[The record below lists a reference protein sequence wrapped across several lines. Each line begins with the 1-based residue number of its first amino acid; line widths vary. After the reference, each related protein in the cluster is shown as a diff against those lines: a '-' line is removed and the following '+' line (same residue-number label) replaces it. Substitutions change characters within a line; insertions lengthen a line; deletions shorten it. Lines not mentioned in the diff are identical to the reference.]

1 MAEWLAYMTSN
12 QEAPVR
18 ILLRSTFLFFLF
30 FILFF
35 SPCPHDLQNLLK
47 CFLSLSGPTQKVSLK
62 LEIYIFLRAP
72 VCKNGVF
79 DLKKIFGSTFFS
91 PFFESVGPKWTH

>member
-35 SPCPHDLQNLLK
+35 SPCPHDPQNLLK
-47 CFLSLSGPTQKVSLK
+47 FFLSLSGPTQKVSLK
-62 LEIYIFLRAP
+62 LEIFFPQIGDIFFHFP
-72 VCKNGVF
+72 IEPPISPSQ
-79 DLKKIFGSTFFS
+79 KKD
-91 PFFESVGPKWTH
+91 